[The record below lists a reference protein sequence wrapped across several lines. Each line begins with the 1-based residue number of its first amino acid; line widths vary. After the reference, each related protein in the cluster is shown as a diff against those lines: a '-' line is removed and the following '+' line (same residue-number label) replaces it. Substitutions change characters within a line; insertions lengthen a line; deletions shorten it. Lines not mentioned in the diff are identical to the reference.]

1 MLTRASARP
10 AMAAAAGLACLTF
23 ALAGCS
29 GPSAT
34 SARDEPTARSEPTA
48 RDSSASA
55 PTTARESVDAQPT
68 ESTSSAAPEE
78 TTSTQPSVEPSATP
92 APSGGGLRGRLLTAE
107 EMPGFNSEFR
117 WSEASTRSREPR
129 TPFGT
134 CQRFDMTTIGATDVA
149 VRTFKPRVPEAGD
162 QAGELVAEFPDST
175 TARRAFAVLKAWR
188 ATCADRLKRY
198 QRSKVGEL
206 EDVPVEGGTGGW
218 YLLTYGPVPGDPE
231 AAYFDAQGMAV
242 VGSRIAMVE
251 LIAPGQDYNY
261 EPGHE
266 PMVTAV
272 QRAAAHLS

>member
-29 GPSAT
+29 GPSTT
-34 SARDEPTARSEPTA
+34 SARSEPTA

-55 PTTARESVDAQPT
+55 PTTARESLDAQPT
-68 ESTSSAAPEE
+68 ESTSSAVPEE
-78 TTSTQPSVEPSATP
+78 TTSTQASVEPSATP
-92 APSGGGLRGRLLTAE
+92 APSGGLRGRLLTAE

-117 WSEASTRSREPR
+117 WTEASTRSREPR

-134 CQRFDMTTIGATDVA
+134 CQRFDMTTIGATDVV
-149 VRTFKPRVPEAGD
+149 VRAFKPRVPEAGD

-175 TARRAFAVLKAWR
+175 TARRAFAVLKSWR

-198 QRSKVGEL
+198 QRSKVGDL

>member
-1 MLTRASARP
+1 MLTRALARP

-34 SARDEPTARSEPTA
+34 SARDEPTAQ
-48 RDSSASA
+48 DSSASA
-55 PTTARESVDAQPT
+55 PASADESESVEPT
-68 ESTSSAAPEE
+68 ETTSSAVPEE
-78 TTSTQPSVEPSATP
+78 TASTEPSTE
-92 APSGGGLRGRLLTAE
+92 PSSNAVTSGGLRGRLLSAA
-107 EMPGFNSEFR
+107 EMPGFNADFR
-117 WSEASTRSREPR
+117 WVEASTRSREPR

-134 CQRFDMTTIGATDVA
+134 CQRFDMTTIGATGVA
-149 VRTFKPRVPEAGD
+149 VRSFRPKVAEAGD

-175 TARRAFAVLKAWR
+175 TARRAFAVLKSWR
-188 ATCADRLKRY
+188 AKCADRLKSY
-198 QRSKVGEL
+198 QRSHVGEL
-206 EDVPVEGGTGGW
+206 EDVQVDGGTGGW

-231 AAYFDAQGMAV
+231 SQYFDAQGMAV

-251 LIAPGQDYNY
+251 MILAGQDYNY